1 MRKEIF
7 ILLALL
13 VSPSIALAIC
23 PVCTV
28 AVAGGVELSRWLC
41 VDDTISG
48 IWVGALILSSAL
60 WFLSWLDSKDI
71 KFKFRRILVL
81 GLFYS
86 IVILPLYWTELIS
99 FSCNLFFGT
108 DKLLLGIISGSIVFS
123 VGFEFHKLLKKKNN
137 NKVYFSYQKVV
148 IPLLF
153 LIISSMIFYIATI
166 C

>member
-1 MRKEIF
+1 MRKKIF

-13 VSPSIALAIC
+13 VSPSIALAVC

-28 AVAGGVELSRWLC
+28 AVAGGVELSRWLG

-48 IWVGALILSSAL
+48 IWVGALILSSAV

-71 KFKFRRILVL
+71 KFKFHIILVL
-81 GLFYS
+81 ALFYS
-86 IVILPLYWTELIS
+86 IVILPLYWMKLIS
-99 FSCNLFFGT
+99 FSCNLFFGL
-108 DKLLLGIISGSIVFS
+108 DKLLLGIISGSVVFS
-123 VGFEFHKLLKKKNN
+123 ASIRFHNLLKKRNN
-137 NKVYFSYQKVV
+137 NKVHFPYQKVI
-148 IPLLF
+148 IPVLF